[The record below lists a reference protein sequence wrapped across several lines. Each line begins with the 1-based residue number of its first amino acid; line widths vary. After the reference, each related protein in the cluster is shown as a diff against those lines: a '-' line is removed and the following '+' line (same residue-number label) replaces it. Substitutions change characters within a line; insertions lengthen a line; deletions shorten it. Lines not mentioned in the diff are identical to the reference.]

1 MLFSTGLFLL
11 EDSSVSEKRS
21 DIKVMSQFKLAPDA
35 DAKNF
40 WNVGPGAAQL
50 YNAVNFQGLHYPAG
64 TSEDAVVPD
73 LQIPQNRDTATNTNY
88 SVSVDSLGFDL
99 ACEQLPITNATK
111 TSISWKSMLGQ
122 YFVTDVNTS
131 DCAIKG
137 IPVAGGPDHYKY
149 NDPNATQNYQA
160 QFQVYPCN
168 TGWDFSRAE
177 AKPDDPSAAKVF
189 DPTADQRVFLS
200 VTDIEISP
208 YDKSLNAPTYM
219 YVNKITAFLC
229 KPSYGVGTATVSQP
243 NVINGAAQV
252 SNQQKAADLKPIDG
266 VPSGGVA
273 MAVHASSESLYLGT
287 GGKDYALS
295 EMVPTFFQFMTMKA
309 KTDTIGAFTDPDLLK
324 NTATSVYKGMAAQT
338 MHLLAR
344 QASPEKAV
352 QGTIVYPGEK
362 LVAYLISTIFMCAFL
377 GLSAIISFSLVFIA
391 PRAVVPHRPGTLAS
405 MATIM
410 ATSPLLRQVVAG
422 AGKSSASG
430 LRQQLNE
437 FRYKTVISS
446 TPSSFRLDAIRQNE
460 TEAIRADR
468 KAASK
473 SSWWHPTA
481 SHWWFLAIALIVP
494 LAMIGALEGIQR
506 ISDRNEGFLS
516 VNNSGATILTTFV
529 PAAVLLG
536 VASMYGKFATMAA
549 VFAPFTALRKGRA
562 SAGRTMHFNVLGR
575 SLPVAFFR
583 SVKAW
588 HFAVAI
594 LLIGNFVAAFLSI
607 VVSSLYSVVEFDRPE
622 DMTIHRMDNFKL
634 NNAKLALQDNHAAS
648 MDSLIRYAGLNY
660 SQWTWEGLAFP
671 KFAQNEFPI
680 DQLLGGAPLVAKVQA
695 LRPGLTCLS
704 VPATD
709 REITQVE
716 DKQDP
721 SAYVKLPYQNDYWT
735 PIPGQITVGF
745 NTTMNFSDYCET
757 PPTTNV
763 SQTSWMQYF
772 SVPNDTSSAY
782 IGKGSV
788 LLWNE
793 KELYGDGAVN
803 THSSSHANVDFDTA
817 DHGCPSFAVT
827 FGTIKAVQAGHDGD
841 VNSWKFEHDLASV
854 VCYQTFEEVTT
865 EVTWRLPDFSLDAT
879 RPPRVDESSATQL
892 KSNTTTGSLRFQIP
906 VNAWLEG
913 LSDPMYNRSMP
924 APSNGPS
931 SNNDVD
937 EFIDALIFGKDGVPI
952 AEIIGEIQTCH
963 LGDVVTTAYQ
973 KYMAQAVSLNM
984 RSTEGLSKRATGIT
998 GTMSIPGRR
1007 RLVQNAA
1014 PKIALQ
1020 VMLGLMVVCL
1030 VVARPLVRVG
1040 KVLPHNPCTIAGL
1053 AALLADSSL
1062 ATDKAIPA
1070 GSEWLDD
1077 KGMQKARLFG
1087 GWTFALKWWDDS
1099 EKQAGT
1105 RRYGVGTERD
1115 LG

>member
-1 MLFSTGLFLL
+1 MEHTRDEHELHDNLIPSSWQRDAHEDVGRSSYGQGPQGEEMHIDEGAPLHQVPGYDDDDEEDEDQDITGPGKLPFRSRRYDLVPDDEAYRYNNESLQAAISSDRRDFSSAQPSPYLPPDSEQLLPRSGPKGKLWTPWWLTKISLLMFTAIFTLLLVGTVLVYYFSHLSNGFGAQTEANHYLWRCLPTAVLVLLAIGWRQVDYCAKILMAWSDMSKGLTAPERSVFLDYVTPALPIGFYRAVRNHHWPVVLTSLSYMLLIGTMLFSTGLFLL
-11 EDSSVSEKRS
+11 EDSSVSERRN

-64 TSEDAVVPD
+64 TSEDAVVAD

-111 TSISWKSMLGQ
+111 TSISGKSMLGQ
-122 YFVTDVNTS
+122 YFVTDVSTS

-229 KPSYGVGTATVSQP
+229 KPSYGMGSATVSRP
-243 NVINGAAQV
+243 NAINGAAQV
-252 SNQQKAADLKPIDG
+252 SNQQKGADLKPIDG
-266 VPSGGVA
+266 VTSGGVA
-273 MAVHASSESLYLGT
+273 MAVHASASSLYLGT

-309 KTDTIGAFTDPDLLK
+309 KTDTIGAFTDPDMLK

-344 QASPEKAV
+344 QPSEKAV
-352 QGTIVYPGEK
+352 EGTIVYPGQK
-362 LVAYLISTIFMCAFL
+362 LVAYLISTIFMSVFL
-377 GLSAIISFSLVFIA
+377 GLSAIMSFALVFIA
-391 PRAVVPHRPGTLAS
+391 PRAVVPHRPGSLAS
-405 MATIM
+405 MASIM

-468 KAASK
+468 KAISK

-481 SHWWFLAIALIVP
+481 SHWWFLALTLIIP

-506 ISDRNEGFLS
+506 ISDKNEGFLS

-529 PAAVLLG
+529 PAAVLL
-536 VASMYGKFATMAA
+536 VFASMYGKFATMAA

-607 VVSSLYSVVEFDRPE
+607 VVSSLYSVVEYDRPE

-634 NNAKLALQDNHAAS
+634 ENAKLALQDNHATS

-680 DQLLGGAPLVAKVQA
+680 GQLLGDAPLVAK
-695 LRPGLTCLS
+695 
-704 VPATD
+704 
-709 REITQVE
+709 
-716 DKQDP
+716 
-721 SAYVKLPYQNDYWT
+721 
-735 PIPGQITVGF
+735 
-745 NTTMNFSDYCET
+745 
-757 PPTTNV
+757 
-763 SQTSWMQYF
+763 
-772 SVPNDTSSAY
+772 
-782 IGKGSV
+782 
-788 LLWNE
+788 
-793 KELYGDGAVN
+793 
-803 THSSSHANVDFDTA
+803 
-817 DHGCPSFAVT
+817 
-827 FGTIKAVQAGHDGD
+827 
-841 VNSWKFEHDLASV
+841 
-854 VCYQTFEEVTT
+854 
-865 EVTWRLPDFSLDAT
+865 
-879 RPPRVDESSATQL
+879 
-892 KSNTTTGSLRFQIP
+892 
-906 VNAWLEG
+906 
-913 LSDPMYNRSMP
+913 
-924 APSNGPS
+924 
-931 SNNDVD
+931 
-937 EFIDALIFGKDGVPI
+937 
-952 AEIIGEIQTCH
+952 
-963 LGDVVTTAYQ
+963 
-973 KYMAQAVSLNM
+973 
-984 RSTEGLSKRATGIT
+984 
-998 GTMSIPGRR
+998 
-1007 RLVQNAA
+1007 
-1014 PKIALQ
+1014 
-1020 VMLGLMVVCL
+1020 
-1030 VVARPLVRVG
+1030 
-1040 KVLPHNPCTIAGL
+1040 
-1053 AALLADSSL
+1053 
-1062 ATDKAIPA
+1062 A
-1070 GSEWLDD
+1070 GS
-1077 KGMQKARLFG
+1077 GRLRQ
-1087 GWTFALKWWDDS
+1087 ASLS
-1099 EKQAGT
+1099 E
-1105 RRYGVGTERD
+1105 
-1115 LG
+1115 